1 MLDRSVTERLR
12 GLGGDALVRR
22 MVRLFLVTSDEARLR
37 IDAALANDHAH
48 VAQAAAHHLFSSA
61 AQLRL
66 GAIAELA
73 ERVETAA
80 KSGDLASARALAGE
94 MTAGLAAAAIEL
106 RQFLAELPGAASVV
120 VVDDSEDVRV
130 LLHLILEPQFD
141 VTEYATGSTALSGIR
156 RIPPDLIII
165 DVSLP
170 DMSGVDLLRA
180 IRADDTLYNLPA
192 VALTALAEPEHTS
205 FVETGFDLYIRKP
218 VVDSDEFLRALERV
232 MKNRQRTHP

>member
-1 MLDRSVTERLR
+1 MLDKTVTDRLR

-22 MVRLFLVTSDEARLR
+22 MVRLFLVTSEEARLR
-37 IDAALANDHAH
+37 IDAALANNHAH
-48 VAQAAAHHLFSSA
+48 VAQAAAHHLFASA

-66 GAIAELA
+66 GGIAELA
-73 ERVETAA
+73 ERVENAA
-80 KSGDLASARALAGE
+80 RSGEIESAQS
-94 MTAGLAAAAIEL
+94 LAAELKGSLADAGVEL

-130 LLHLILEPQFD
+130 LLHLILESQFD
-141 VTEYATGSTALSGIR
+141 VTEYETGTTALAGIR
-156 RIPPDLIII
+156 RMPPDLIII

-180 IRADDTLYNLPA
+180 IRADDALFNVPA

-218 VVDSDEFLRALERV
+218 VVDSEEFLRALDRV
-232 MKNRQRTHP
+232 MKNRQRVNR